1 MKAKEEDQKTEEAED
16 EEKVET
22 SEEKEADKGIE
33 GVLNEETPEEVAQA
47 EETVPPEKEEEAKPA
62 AKKKME
68 EEEIIEERIYTIPL
82 SKAWISPPK
91 KRSPRAMHIIEA
103 FINKHMKLNV
113 RVDEEE
119 EEKTKKL
126 VITNEVNEKVWD
138 RGIKKPP
145 RKIRVRAAKDKEGKV
160 TVYLAEGD

>member
-1 MKAKEEDQKTEEAED
+1 MNTEEKQKTEETQKSETAETMENAETD
-16 EEKVET
+16 EELEQTLK
-22 SEEKEADKGIE
+22 
-33 GVLNEETPEEVAQA
+33 EETPAEPAEA
-47 EETVPPEKEEEAKPA
+47 EETQPPAKEEEAKPA
-62 AKKKME
+62 KPKKK
-68 EEEIIEERIYTIPL
+68 EEEIVEERLYTIPL

-103 FINKHMKLNV
+103 FITKHMKLNV
-113 RVDEEE
+113 RAEEE
-119 EEKTKKL
+119 EEELTKKL

-138 RGIKKPP
+138 RGIEKPP

>member
-1 MKAKEEDQKTEEAED
+1 MKAKEEHQGTGEAQD
-16 EEKVET
+16 EEEVET
-22 SEEKEADKGIE
+22 SEETGNDTGIE
-33 GVLNEETPEEVAQA
+33 EGLNEKVPEEVAQA
-47 EETVPPEKEEEAKPA
+47 EGTMPPEKEEEAKPV
-62 AKKKME
+62 AKKKTE
-68 EEEIIEERIYTIPL
+68 EEVVEERIYTIPL

-103 FINKHMKLNV
+103 FITKHMKLNV

-119 EEKTKKL
+119 EETKKKL

-138 RGIKKPP
+138 RGIEKPP
-145 RKIRVRAAKDKEGKV
+145 RKIRVRATKDKEGKV